1 MEQGTQ
7 ELHTERLYL
16 RPLRVKDATMM
27 FKNWA
32 HDDRV
37 TKYLSWESHQTI
49 ATTQKSLLKRENNYV
64 NSDFFD
70 WGIVVNDSE
79 ELIGTISVVGQNKQ
93 RKEMTIGYCIGY
105 DWWGNGYVSEALK
118 AVISYLFATTEIAAI
133 LATHDIQNKNSGKV
147 MRKSGM
153 SWRRN
158 FQQAESGKIIAEYI
172 VTRENN
178 RIV

>member
-37 TKYLSWESHQTI
+37 TKYLS
-49 ATTQKSLLKRENNYV
+49 
-64 NSDFFD
+64 
-70 WGIVVNDSE
+70 IVVNDSE